1 MKTTHKLLFQDARD
15 LKELPS
21 ESVDLVV
28 TSPPYPMIEMW
39 DEMFSHQNSEIQD
52 ALTGGDGKQ
61 AYALMHEIL
70 DAVWD
75 EVFRVL
81 KNGRFA
87 CINIGDATRKVR
99 DDFCLYPNHAR
110 ILNYLLNIGFS
121 ALPDILWRKQANT
134 PNKFMGS
141 GMLPAGA
148 YVTLEHEYILI
159 VRKGS
164 KREFKTE
171 GEKQNRRESALFWE
185 ERNIWYS
192 DVWTDIKGTEQ
203 KLPNA
208 MSRLRSG
215 AFPFEL
221 AYRLINMYSVKGD
234 VVLDP
239 FLGTGT
245 TTKAAMTSG
254 RNSIGVE
261 IDASF
266 QHVLRPMADL
276 MVDFSNGYLSDR
288 LQRHF
293 AFVENRIQ
301 NAGALKYT
309 NKHYGC
315 PVVTSQE
322 QFILLN
328 GLKEVRTSKDNTFEV
343 TYFLIQEFPGQT
355 FEEWVIWY
363 QEQYPDAIDNATD
376 RIIAMIENLKTALP
390 KIDRAMVRSWV
401 EDLVLVKT
409 FAGLKFQEA
418 ILKKLSEIKGCDYR
432 LAEPHEESQGIDGF
446 VGEEAYSIKP
456 STYEAI
462 PTLAESIDVKMIFY
476 EKKKDGIV
484 FEIPEN

>member
-1 MKTTHKLLFQDARD
+1 MKTTHNILFQDARD
-15 LKELPS
+15 LKEIPS

-39 DEMFSHQNSEIQD
+39 DEMFSHQNPEIQKVL
-52 ALTGGDGKQ
+52 ASGDGKQ

-70 DAVWD
+70 DAVWS

-81 KNGRFA
+81 KEGRFA

-110 ILNYLLNIGFS
+110 ILNYLLSIGFS

-171 GEKQNRRESALFWE
+171 NEKQNRRESALFWE

-192 DVWTDIKGTEQ
+192 DVWTDIKGAGQ
-203 KLPNA
+203 QLPNA
-208 MSRLRSG
+208 MSRLRSA
-215 AFPFEL
+215 AFPFDL

-234 VVLDP
+234 MILDP

-245 TTKAAMTSG
+245 TTAAVMASG
-254 RNSIGVE
+254 RSSIGVE
-261 IDASF
+261 IDKSF
-266 QHVLRPMADL
+266 QNVICPVAHHI
-276 MVDFSNGYLSDR
+276 VDFSNDYLCNR
-288 LQRHF
+288 LIRHSE
-293 AFVENRIQ
+293 FVRNRIQ
-301 NAGALKYT
+301 NSGTLKYT
-309 NKHYGC
+309 NKYYDC

-328 GLKEVRTSKDNTFEV
+328 NLEAIRSCGDNSFEV
-343 TYFLIQEFPGQT
+343 MYSTEPQT
-355 FEEWVIWY
+355 WNFDQPPETLVRNKEKSPTKPFQLNIL
-363 QEQYPDAIDNATD
+363 DA
-376 RIIAMIENLKTALP
+376 
-390 KIDRAMVRSWV
+390 
-401 EDLVLVKT
+401 
-409 FAGLKFQEA
+409 Q
-418 ILKKLSEIKGCDYR
+418 
-432 LAEPHEESQGIDGF
+432 
-446 VGEEAYSIKP
+446 
-456 STYEAI
+456 
-462 PTLAESIDVKMIFY
+462 
-476 EKKKDGIV
+476 
-484 FEIPEN
+484 